1 MKTKSFL
8 RFAFAVGF
16 FWTIAGCNGI
26 TPSQPNVY
34 VNVEDSR
41 HPGFALRFVSYVPT
55 GDNAHD
61 GKNILG
67 LNKGMITFKG
77 LEYYT
82 FSVPKGIW
90 DFYIEYTTPGNY
102 SGNWTNER
110 YRINTRENDWVR
122 ISWDLGDSHS
132 ADPEILQGCGEMY

>member
-1 MKTKSFL
+1 MEYKRDANIRLTEQIQTINNIIMKTKSFMRIAL
-8 RFAFAVGF
+8 VACI

-55 GDNAHD
+55 GDNAHN

-67 LNKGMITFKG
+67 LI
-77 LEYYT
+77 
-82 FSVPKGIW
+82 V
-90 DFYIEYTTPGNY
+90 
-102 SGNWTNER
+102 
-110 YRINTRENDWVR
+110 
-122 ISWDLGDSHS
+122 
-132 ADPEILQGCGEMY
+132 